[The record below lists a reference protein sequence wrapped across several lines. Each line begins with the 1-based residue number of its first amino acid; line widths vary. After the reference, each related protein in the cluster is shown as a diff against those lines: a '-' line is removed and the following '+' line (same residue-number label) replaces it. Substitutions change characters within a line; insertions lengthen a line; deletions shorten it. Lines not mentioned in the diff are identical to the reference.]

1 VSLPMLKDPDQPKE
15 PLRSKAARMW
25 KNNNVRK
32 KIAEERQS
40 RGKPDPNADPEITE
54 VLINEGRKSGRV
66 SRFNNRCKRDLRVQ
80 MEGHAAQNVELYLKV
95 LEHRKIR
102 LLREK
107 SRGLQLA
114 QSNMEEV
121 SHD

>member
-1 VSLPMLKDPDQPKE
+1 MLKDPDQPKE

-40 RGKPDPNADPEITE
+40 QRKPDPNAGPEITE
-54 VLINEGRKSGRV
+54 VLINDGRKSGRI
-66 SRFNNRCKRDLRVQ
+66 SRFENRFKRDLRVQ
-80 MEGHAAQNVELYLKV
+80 MEGHSAQNVALYLKV
-95 LEHRKIR
+95 LEYRKIR

-107 SRGLQLA
+107 LKRLKAA
-114 QSNMEEV
+114 QAGG
-121 SHD
+121 